1 MFLFF
6 YFDFLVHVL
15 SRAFISYFLW
25 LWEMALKEEPGLK
38 GLRVFHGKKRNDSK
52 QEIDLVN

>member
-1 MFLFF
+1 
-6 YFDFLVHVL
+6 
-15 SRAFISYFLW
+15 
-25 LWEMALKEEPGLK
+25 MALKEEPGLK